1 MSSLGVRLIKSSLMA
16 MAIIFTLSFFLVLLA
31 VMLISS
37 VWSLLRG
44 RKPQLA
50 VWWIR
55 YRDMSR
61 QMASGRVWT
70 AQRPQGRAAR
80 QDADVVDVQATE
92 VRDAPRRL
100 PPQD

>member
-1 MSSLGVRLIKSSLMA
+1 LIKWSLLA
-16 MAIIFTLSFFLVLLA
+16 MAIIFIVSFFLVLLA

-44 RKPQLA
+44 RKPQVA
-50 VWWIR
+50 IWWTR
-55 YRDMSR
+55 YRDMAR
-61 QMASGRVWT
+61 QMTSGGAWT
-70 AQRPQGRAAR
+70 SQRPHGRAAR
-80 QDADVVDVQATE
+80 EDADVVDVQARE